1 MKAAYQSPT
10 SFREAP
16 VRAQPKAPR
25 RPSEL
30 ERRFE
35 LMLAAYVSLL
45 EFAESRTSVVDDRG
59 NLVVHPRIQA
69 AHQAL
74 ESMTRIV

>member
-1 MKAAYQSPT
+1 
-10 SFREAP
+10 
-16 VRAQPKAPR
+16 
-25 RPSEL
+25 
-30 ERRFE
+30 
-35 LMLAAYVSLL
+35 MLAAYVSLL